1 MNLDDKSLFL
11 DAMED
16 VQPLKRKNDVH
27 WHPGRNSRAPQR
39 VDTLQ
44 LDNFLTTGYLD
55 IVPLATPLE
64 FKREGLQSGV
74 LDKLRR
80 GKYSQQA
87 SLSLLRQPVEQC
99 RQMLFAFMV
108 QAQKEG
114 LRNVLIVHGKGRDDQ
129 SHANIIRSYL
139 ARWLEELPEV
149 QAFCAALP
157 HHGGSGACYVAL
169 RKSAQAKQET
179 WSSTPS
185 AVVSAEAASARGRL
199 LQLRQHALDHLA
211 GRHLARMHPDVERTH
226 THTHTHTNSGT
237 ARERSPISSS

>member
-16 VQPLKRKNDVH
+16 VQPLKRNNDVH

-55 IVPLATPLE
+55 IVP
-64 FKREGLQSGV
+64 
-74 LDKLRR
+74 
-80 GKYSQQA
+80 

-179 WSSTPS
+179 W
-185 AVVSAEAASARGRL
+185 E
-199 LQLRQHALDHLA
+199 QHAK
-211 GRHLARMHPDVERTH
+211 
-226 THTHTHTNSGT
+226 
-237 ARERSPISSS
+237 RSR

>member
-16 VQPLKRKNDVH
+16 VQPLKRNNDVH

-74 LDKLRR
+74 LDKL
-80 GKYSQQA
+80 
-87 SLSLLRQPVEQC
+87 
-99 RQMLFAFMV
+99 
-108 QAQKEG
+108 
-114 LRNVLIVHGKGRDDQ
+114 
-129 SHANIIRSYL
+129 
-139 ARWLEELPEV
+139 PEV

-179 WSSTPS
+179 W
-185 AVVSAEAASARGRL
+185 E
-199 LQLRQHALDHLA
+199 QHAK
-211 GRHLARMHPDVERTH
+211 
-226 THTHTHTNSGT
+226 
-237 ARERSPISSS
+237 RSR

>member
-80 GKYSQQA
+80 GNTA
-87 SLSLLRQPVEQC
+87 SRRASPLLRQPVEQC

-157 HHGGSGACYVAL
+157 HHGGSGALLC
-169 RKSAQAKQET
+169 R
-179 WSSTPS
+179 
-185 AVVSAEAASARGRL
+185 AA
-199 LQLRQHALDHLA
+199 
-211 GRHLARMHPDVERTH
+211 
-226 THTHTHTNSGT
+226 
-237 ARERSPISSS
+237 